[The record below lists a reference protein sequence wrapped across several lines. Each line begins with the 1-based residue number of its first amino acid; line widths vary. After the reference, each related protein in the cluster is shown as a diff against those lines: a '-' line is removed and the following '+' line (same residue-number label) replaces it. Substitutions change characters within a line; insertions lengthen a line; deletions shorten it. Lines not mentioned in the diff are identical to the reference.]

1 MPDFY
6 RPRHQENTPFRRC
19 PNDYWEEFQRGCEV
33 LFETVYGPLRAAVT
47 RAVGRVPKCCLLH
60 FGFARLRRQG
70 RGRRRY
76 PVYSCRTRRFGPCCA
91 AKCVAAFT
99 ERVVSQVPEPI
110 CRWPLIFTIP
120 KVLQMLVGEHRLSP
134 EFAVRLDNS
143 LVAPGVCTLLH
154 LYGRRRAPAQLRVA
168 APAVQP

>member
-1 MPDFY
+1 
-6 RPRHQENTPFRRC
+6 
-19 PNDYWEEFQRGCEV
+19 
-33 LFETVYGPLRAAVT
+33 
-47 RAVGRVPKCCLLH
+47 
-60 FGFARLRRQG
+60 
-70 RGRRRY
+70 
-76 PVYSCRTRRFGPCCA
+76 
-91 AKCVAAFT
+91 VAAFT

-134 EFAVRLDNS
+134 EFAVGLDNS

-168 APAVQP
+168 APALQPCTASPFTSEKSSMTEPPGLRRRRGGAWGDL